1 MPTYRRFT
9 TVLCRFIHFTDNNDE
24 RAKMDRAWKIR
35 SLSDTLQETFPNM
48 YTLGKWI
55 SFDEA
60 VLPGRGSLHSF
71 LMYFKVAIMIIFD
84 ILITYVI

>member
-1 MPTYRRFT
+1 
-9 TVLCRFIHFTDNNDE
+9 
-24 RAKMDRAWKIR
+24 
-35 SLSDTLQETFPNM
+35 M

-84 ILITYVI
+84 ILIVYVI